1 MHSTVRMR
9 ADHSTTIYHGRRIGA
24 SERGYSSR
32 ASFSFAAGDRRTNM
46 KKTFNLPDFEFTVR
60 GHARLV
66 ITEKRRRAVL
76 LTSIS
81 AQPWIKL
88 LTANSKTT
96 MPEEVAFQL
105 TSNPQLIQRIVTI
118 FACALVPSKRRPG
131 FDAVPMPLIDAMPDQ
146 LLHAAGMALPMMFV
160 AICNYLGL
168 PHADLNQEIEK
179 YTGTLRRALKDN
191 LGVPAPGHP
200 EETKRE
206 FLARMK
212 QTIVRIERPEGGS
225 PKQKEIASELGW
237 SDSYLRARLRK
248 HGIKSHNQL
257 LNELRIST
265 KRMRSIKSRS

>member
-1 MHSTVRMR
+1 
-9 ADHSTTIYHGRRIGA
+9 
-24 SERGYSSR
+24 
-32 ASFSFAAGDRRTNM
+32 M
-46 KKTFNLPDFEFTVR
+46 KQTFNLPDFEFTIR
-60 GHARLV
+60 GQARLV

-88 LTANSKTT
+88 LTANGKTT
-96 MPEEVAFQL
+96 VPEEVAFHL
-105 TSNPQLIQRIVTI
+105 TSNPQLIQRILTI

-131 FDAVPMPLIDAMPDQ
+131 LDAVPMPLIDAMPDQ

-168 PHADLNQEIEK
+168 PPADLNQEIEK

-191 LGVPAPGHP
+191 LGVTAPGHP

-206 FLARMK
+206 FLNRMK
-212 QTIVRIERPEGGS
+212 QTIVRITGREGRP

-237 SDSYLRARLRK
+237 SDTYLRGRLRK
-248 HGIKSHNQL
+248 HDIKNHKAL
-257 LNELRIST
+257 LNELRIPS
-265 KRMRSIKSRS
+265 KRTRSIKSGS

>member
-1 MHSTVRMR
+1 
-9 ADHSTTIYHGRRIGA
+9 
-24 SERGYSSR
+24 
-32 ASFSFAAGDRRTNM
+32 M
-46 KKTFNLPDFEFTVR
+46 KQTFKLPEFEFTVK

-66 ITEKRRRAVL
+66 ITEKRRQAVL

-81 AQPWIKL
+81 TQPWIKL
-88 LTANSKTT
+88 LTANGKTKV
-96 MPEEVAFQL
+96 PEEVAFQL
-105 TSNPQLIQRIVTI
+105 TSNPELIQRILTI
-118 FACALVPSKRRPG
+118 FACALAPTERRPG
-131 FDAVPMPLIDAMPDQ
+131 LDAVPMPLIDAMPEQ

-206 FLARMK
+206 FLVKMK
-212 QTIVRIERPEGGS
+212 QTIEGIGGSEGRS
-225 PKQKEIASELGW
+225 PKQWEIASELGW

-248 HGIKSHNQL
+248 HGIKNHTEL
-257 LNELRIST
+257 LKELRIPT
-265 KRMRSIKSRS
+265 KRTRSIKSRS